1 MPISEELAAL
11 IERAE
16 HATTEAR
23 RLLAEN
29 ERWRR
34 YAEWQLDAMFE
45 LSAEFRR
52 RVPPPP
58 H

>member
-45 LSAEFRR
+45 LSAEVRR
-52 RVPPPP
+52 RAPP